1 MKAASR
7 VAIAGPSR
15 GAPTFTPSSTSSHQQ
30 RTNLQLTTSATW
42 QVPHTPSTPRR
53 GSCLAALP
61 ALAAVPL
68 PKPEPSGPGLAP
80 FLEDDEPSKTSEVAL
95 APPLAVAISH
105 ISVLGVLIA
114 LSPVS
119 LSVAGT
125 QEYDAAD
132 LRNQG
137 WTWFTLPCPSNPY
150 RTRRDEQAVYVVP
163 TFWLRLTAHL
173 EDRPLHGLYQF
184 GLMHGTARCFKG

>member
-1 MKAASR
+1 M
-7 VAIAGPSR
+7 VCPL
-15 GAPTFTPSSTSSHQQ
+15 PV
-30 RTNLQLTTSATW
+30 

-68 PKPEPSGPGLAP
+68 PKPEPSGLGLAP
-80 FLEDDEPSKTSEVAL
+80 FLEDADEASRTSEVAL

-105 ISVLGVLIA
+105 ISVLGMLIA
-114 LSPVS
+114 LGPRPPVS

-125 QEYDAAD
+125 LEHDAAD

-137 WTWFTLPCPSNPY
+137 WTW
-150 RTRRDEQAVYVVP
+150 
-163 TFWLRLTAHL
+163 
-173 EDRPLHGLYQF
+173 
-184 GLMHGTARCFKG
+184 